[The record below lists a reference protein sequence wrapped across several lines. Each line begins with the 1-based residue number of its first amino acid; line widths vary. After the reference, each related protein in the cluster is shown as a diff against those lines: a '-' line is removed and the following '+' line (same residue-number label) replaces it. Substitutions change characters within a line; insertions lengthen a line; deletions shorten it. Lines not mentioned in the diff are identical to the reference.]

1 MKSPEISAMPWKT
14 CSFVFIGITAVILTL
29 FCILQPGINVRI
41 FQIYTT
47 EQRLNQV
54 TPFQNPGEFSER
66 KLQKS
71 SIQPVMGNVGHENS
85 TKITF
90 EQINKIQEEA
100 KMHSVAEAMK
110 TRFQVLQEKCEKHLK
125 NLSSFGIKG
134 SIYSIQQKI
143 NYCETPKVGCTFWKS
158 VMRFLAGDYPTGR
171 QIQKPSDIDRAFVH
185 SGPWKNIKRYGNDAV
200 KLGVLSTGYNIMF
213 VREPYSRLWS
223 GYLDK
228 FYLPDF
234 WQRYGPIFRHTSKKD
249 CIQNISF
256 EEFLTF
262 IAENHHATSDMH
274 WTPFYQLCNPCHVKY
289 DVIGKMETFSNDS
302 KFILNKLGHDMLVD
316 DKQNNSKSR
325 AKEEIRSLSKYN
337 FSFKNNS
344 CFFHE
349 VIAKR
354 LWSVFQMNGYIQKNI
369 PFPLEMFSDKN
380 FYLGSDN
387 TTSVFIKYAFKALDS
402 QTVSDHDLKEQKH
415 QYMIDGY
422 STIPMPLLYRIQ
434 KQFQIDFELFGYNAE
449 PAEIFSRQFVQH
461 YMITI

>member
-1 MKSPEISAMPWKT
+1 MLNRSALKT
-14 CSFVFIGITAVILTL
+14 CSFVFIGINAVILTL
-29 FCILQPGINVRI
+29 FCVLEPGVNVKWYQRC
-41 FQIYTT
+41 TT
-47 EQRLNQV
+47 EPRLSH
-54 TPFQNPGEFSER
+54 TTLNPGKFSER

-71 SIQPVMGNVGHENS
+71 SIQTVLGSVEHENNS
-85 TKITF
+85 KIWF
-90 EQINKIQEEA
+90 KQINKIQQEA
-100 KMHSVAEAMK
+100 KMHSAAEAMK
-110 TRFQVLQEKCEKHLK
+110 TRVQVVQDKCENHLK

-134 SIYSIQQKI
+134 SIYSIPEKI

-158 VMRFLAGDYPTGR
+158 VLRFLARDYPIGR
-171 QIQKPSDIDRAFVH
+171 QVQKPSDIDRMYVH
-185 SGPWKNIKRYGNDAV
+185 FGPWKNIKRYGNNAI
-200 KLGVLSTGYNIMF
+200 KRGVLTTGYNLMF

-228 FYLPDF
+228 FYLPDY
-234 WQRYGPIFRHTSKKD
+234 WQSGGPKFRHISKKG

-262 IAENHHATSDMH
+262 IAENPATLNIH
-274 WTPFYQLCNPCHVKY
+274 WTPFYRLCNPCHVKY
-289 DVIGKMETFSNDS
+289 DAIGKMETFSKDS

-316 DKQNNSKSR
+316 DKQNSSKSR
-325 AKEEIRSLSKYN
+325 AKEEIRTLSKYN

-344 CFFHE
+344 CFFHKL
-349 VIAKR
+349 IAKR

-422 STIPMPLLYRIQ
+422 RTIPMSLLNQIR
-434 KQFQIDFELFGYNAE
+434 KLFQTDFELFGYDAE
-449 PAEIFSRQFVQH
+449 PAEIFSRPFVQQ
-461 YMITI
+461 YMITE